1 MIPYNV
7 ILTEQIEKDK
17 TYLKQITEI
26 VSVPKLSIQY
36 NVIQI
41 KTEMILLA

>member
-17 TYLKQITEI
+17 TYLKQMTEI
-26 VSVPKLSIQY
+26 GSVPKLQIKY